1 MKLKILL
8 VGYVLTLLGL
18 FFYSFTQIDL
28 SLALSRNPA
37 FQAIV
42 VSFQHIGYFERPL
55 SAQLYILLLVL
66 LFGFYITFL
75 VLATKEKLQKKF
87 VWIIILTAASLLTFS
102 YNAFSYD
109 LFNYIFDARIFTHYQ
124 QNPYLHKA
132 LDFPS
137 DHMLSFMRW
146 THRDYPYG
154 PAWLG
159 LTVPLSYAGFQ
170 YFLPTFILFKMF
182 IVASYVGSVYFI
194 GKIFRRLA
202 PEQEVFGLV
211 FFALNPL
218 IIIESLVSA
227 HIDMVMM
234 FFALFG
240 VYLLLRKKYVVSYLS
255 FFVSIGIK
263 FVTGFIFPVFIY
275 LHILHKQKKAINW
288 NVIWGA
294 CVVLL
299 TLGVFAQT
307 VRGTFQPWYLIDV
320 LAFAV
325 FLSQRYYVLF
335 PSIIISLFALLNYA
349 PFLYTGNWDKPIPQ
363 MLANLNYASYGLSL
377 LTIIIYFVIK
387 KTMLTQ
393 STTKHEKGKK

>member
-8 VGYVLTLLGL
+8 VGYFLTLLGVL
-18 FFYSFTQIDL
+18 LYSFTQIDL
-28 SLALSRNPA
+28 SLAISRNTT

-55 SAQLYILLLVL
+55 STLLYIILLVL
-66 LFGFYITFL
+66 LFAFYIVFV
-75 VLATKEKLQKKF
+75 VLASKKKLQKKF
-87 VWIIILTAASLLTFS
+87 VWIMILTTAGLLAFS

-159 LTVPLSYAGFQ
+159 LTVPLSYLGFQ
-170 YFLPTFILFKMF
+170 YFLPTFILFKIF
-182 IVASYVGSVYFI
+182 IAASYVGCVYFI
-194 GKIFRRLA
+194 GKIFRRIA
-202 PEQEVFGLV
+202 PEQEVYGLV
-211 FFALNPL
+211 FFAFNPL

-227 HIDMVMM
+227 HIDTVMM

-240 VYLLLRKKYVVSYLS
+240 FYLLLQKKYAVSYIS

-263 FVTGFIFPVFIY
+263 FVTGFILPIFIY
-275 LHILHKQKKAINW
+275 MHILQKQKKEINW
-288 NVIWGA
+288 NIIWGA
-294 CVVLL
+294 CIVLL
-299 TLGVFAQT
+299 TLGVAAQT
-307 VRGTFQPWYLIDV
+307 IRGTFQPWYLIDV

-325 FLSQRYYVLF
+325 FLSHRYYILF
-335 PSIIISLFALLNYA
+335 PSIIISVVALLNYA

-363 MLANLNYASYGLSL
+363 ILANMNYASYGLSL
-377 LTIIIYFVIK
+377 LAILIYFVVK
-387 KTMLTQ
+387 KTIIAQ
-393 STTKHEKGKK
+393 PTTKHAKGKK

>member
-1 MKLKILL
+1 MKLKLL
-8 VGYVLTLLGL
+8 FAGYALTLAGL
-18 FFYSFTQIDL
+18 FLYSFTQIDL
-28 SLALSRNPA
+28 SLAISRNPA

-55 SAQLYILLLVL
+55 SALLYILLLVL

-75 VLATKEKLQKKF
+75 VLATKEKLQRKF
-87 VWIIILTAASLLTFS
+87 VWTIILTAAGLLTFS

-159 LTVPLSYAGFQ
+159 LTVPLSYGGFQ

-194 GKIFRRLA
+194 GKIFRRLV
-202 PEQEVFGLV
+202 PEQEVYGLV

-227 HIDMVMM
+227 HIDSVMM
-234 FFALFG
+234 FFSLLGF
-240 VYLLLRKKYVVSYLS
+240 YLLLRQKYVVSYLS

-275 LHILHKQKKAINW
+275 LHILLKQKKKINW
-288 NVIWGA
+288 NIIWGT
-294 CVVLL
+294 CLL
-299 TLGVFAQT
+299 LLSLGVVAQT

-320 LAFAV
+320 MAFAV
-325 FLSQRYYVLF
+325 FLSRRYFILL
-335 PSIIISLFALLNYA
+335 PSIIISFCALLNYV

-363 MLANLNYASYGLSL
+363 ILVNINLFSYCLALVA
-377 LTIIIYFVIK
+377 IVIIYFYK
-387 KTMLTQ
+387 KI
-393 STTKHEKGKK
+393 